1 MYNKEKLLLKQSEVL
16 ELLSI
21 SKTTLFRWR
30 KEGIFPEPIQLGS
43 NTVRYKTQE
52 VLKFAE
58 LA

>member
-1 MYNKEKLLLKQSEVL
+1 MNYKEKLLLKQCEVL

-30 KEGIFPEPIQLGS
+30 KEGQFPEPIQLGS
-43 NTVRYKTQE
+43 NTVRYKTNE
-52 VLKFAE
+52 VLKFAG

>member
-1 MYNKEKLLLKQSEVL
+1 MTEKLLLKQSEVL

-30 KEGIFPEPIQLGS
+30 KEGQFPEPIQLGS

-52 VLKFAE
+52 VLKFAG
-58 LA
+58 LS